1 MPLIWCAI
9 SGHGFGHAAQM
20 VPVLNE
26 LGRRNTSL
34 KVLLRTTV
42 PSSFFRT
49 RLTVPWE
56 LSVQEQDVCCVQQGP
71 LTIDVPATWKAYRD
85 FHNTWD
91 ARLQEE
97 CDAIKHFRPD
107 LVLSNISYLALD
119 AGAHVGVPAIGF
131 GSLSWDQVLQE
142 LVDVPTPEQGK
153 IMEHIQAAYTRAELV
168 VRLAPSLP
176 MQSFPRHVDV
186 GPIGHR
192 LPDDLRPMKATAA
205 RATKGPLVLVAL
217 GGVPLDSLPFDEIDR
232 LAPYQF
238 LLDMD
243 LPTNYTRLKSMRHMS
258 ESFDELF
265 EAADIILSKPGY
277 GTVIEAVAAGKPLV
291 YVRRYNFSD
300 EGVLAD
306 YAHRYGRAYELSKEE
321 FYAGA
326 WGEALDATLA
336 LSDPVELPLESGIMA
351 AADIIDSY
359 LSTTL

>member
-1 MPLIWCAI
+1 MSLIWCAI
-9 SGHGFGHAAQM
+9 SGHGFGHAAQV

-26 LGRRNTSL
+26 LGRRNPSL

-42 PSSFFRT
+42 PSYFFET
-49 RLTVPWE
+49 RLTVPWD
-56 LSVQEQDVCCVQQGP
+56 LSVQEQDVGCVQQGP

-91 ARLQEE
+91 SRLREE
-97 CDAIKHFRPD
+97 CDALKHFRPD

-119 AGAHVGVPAIGF
+119 AGAHVGVPTIGF

-142 LVDVPTPEQGK
+142 LVDVPTSEQGE
-153 IMEHIQAAYTRAELV
+153 IIEHIQAAYKRAELV
-168 VRLAPSLP
+168 IRLAPSLP
-176 MQSFPRHVDV
+176 MKSFARHVDV

-192 LPDDLRPMKATAA
+192 LTEEPRPMKANAP
-205 RATKGPLVLVAL
+205 RATEGPLVLVAL
-217 GGVPLDSLPFDEIDR
+217 GGVPLDSLPFDDIDQ

-238 LLDMD
+238 LLDMN
-243 LPTNYTRLKSMRHMS
+243 LSTNYTRLKSTHHRS
-258 ESFDELF
+258 KSFIELLE
-265 EAADIILSKPGY
+265 EADLILTKPGY
-277 GTVIEAVAAGKPLV
+277 GTVIEAVAVRKPLV

-326 WGEALDATLA
+326 WREALDAAFA
-336 LSDPVELPLESGIMA
+336 LPDPVELPLESGIMA

-359 LSTTL
+359 LSK